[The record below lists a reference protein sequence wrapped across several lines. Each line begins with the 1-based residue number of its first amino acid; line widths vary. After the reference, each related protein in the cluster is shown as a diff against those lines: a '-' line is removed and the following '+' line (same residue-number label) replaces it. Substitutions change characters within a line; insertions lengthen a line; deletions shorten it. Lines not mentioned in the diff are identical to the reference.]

1 MTCFLQQILLAEV
14 CHELLW
20 ESAIEAYDDAER
32 ASRKKE
38 LPPEDL
44 NVVVAAMDHGPPDRV
59 LIQKY
64 QVDITRRTLQCL
76 KPLQWLND
84 EVIDLIIV
92 YEEIVSIVK
101 SHTLCVRCRLST
113 FTCSC

>member
-1 MTCFLQQILLAEV
+1 MLAEV

-44 NVVVAAMDHGPPDRV
+44 EVVIAAMNQGPPDRV

-84 EVIDLIIV
+84 EVNLNIVVHGKLSDLSV
-92 YEEIVSIVK
+92 VE
-101 SHTLCVRCRLST
+101 SHALCLFV
-113 FTCSC
+113 

>member
-1 MTCFLQQILLAEV
+1 MLAEV

-44 NVVVAAMDHGPPDRV
+44 EVVIAAMDQGPPDRV

-84 EVIDLIIV
+84 EVSLNTVVHGKIV
-92 YEEIVSIVK
+92 RFIG
-101 SHTLCVRCRLST
+101 C
-113 FTCSC
+113 